1 MIDNE
6 NKEFSE
12 RLVTINRVAKVVK
25 GGRRFGFAAI
35 MMGIILKKD
44 PYASEKK
51 QVVIGEIDKYEAR
64 CRKCFQL

>member
-35 MMGIILKKD
+35 I
-44 PYASEKK
+44 
-51 QVVIGEIDKYEAR
+51 
-64 CRKCFQL
+64 